1 MLAAW
6 KWIKTLSV
14 AALLVAVWV
23 LWLKLDA
30 SQIKQKALNE
40 QLTKAQADNQSN
52 LKTIGILKGEAEQ
65 TNQLLVQ
72 RKRQQIQAEEKLN
85 ADMATLKAQLANVEC
100 HIPSTVTDRLREPY

>member
-1 MLAAW
+1 MLDAW
-6 KWIKTLSV
+6 KWIKYLGV

-30 SQIKQKALNE
+30 SQLKQTALSE
-40 QLTKAQADNQSN
+40 KLSQAQADNQSN
-52 LKTIGILKGEAEQ
+52 LATIATLEGEAEQ
-65 TNQLLVQ
+65 TNKLLVQ

-100 HIPSTVTDRLREPY
+100 HIPSAVTDRLREPY